1 MPRRSTRHS
10 TRFGWRPVSPG
21 DAPVPG
27 RVLGIDLG
35 SVRIGVAVSD
45 SERRVATPDV
55 VIERGSSDNEHRRAI
70 GELASEWE
78 ATLLVV
84 GMPTSLDGSEGPAA
98 AAARIEAVALG
109 DAIGLPVE
117 TYDERFTTVTAE
129 QALREQG
136 LDASQRRKVVD
147 KVAAA
152 VLLQAWLDAQADD

>member
-1 MPRRSTRHS
+1 MS
-10 TRFGWRPVSPG
+10 
-21 DAPVPG
+21 G
-27 RVLGIDLG
+27 RVRGIDLG
-35 SVRIGVAVSD
+35 SRRIGVAVSD

-55 VIERGSSDNEHRRAI
+55 VVERLSDPAHHRRAI
-70 GELASEWE
+70 VGLAEEWQ

-98 AAARIEAVALG
+98 RAARLEAAALG

-129 QALREQG
+129 RALREQG
-136 LDASQRRKVVD
+136 LDAPARRKVVD

-152 VLLQAWLDAQADD
+152 VLLQAWLDGQRHD